1 MTSVFANKRVLKKCL
16 LAIAIC
22 AVLILLF
29 YWASGERLFYE
40 QWSSKVPDAQEQI
53 TVLQDGSEV
62 SFDIEETC
70 DLLES
75 VSIYIGTIDDKS
87 RGSLIVDVSVPG
99 KGPIASLNTPLKKL
113 TEYSYY
119 SFELNEPFDA
129 ADVKKFTITITTKGV
144 SEKQNLSLWSNN
156 SFTTGK
162 YTLSDMN
169 DNYFL
174 LNGKKESGK
183 VCSYISGRNNYLIGR
198 IFWPCAIALLV
209 LFAIYVFNF
218 SARFL
223 AGKESK
229 DTGLY
234 VTCQR
239 YKFLMRQLVSRDFK
253 KKYKRSILGFGWTL
267 LNPLLTMMVQYVVF
281 STIFKSS
288 IDNFVTYLL
297 TGIVLMGFCTE
308 SIGLGLSSIIDNAH
322 LINKVYMPK
331 EIYPLSRVISSVINL
346 LLAMIPLLAVAFI
359 SGAPIS
365 KALLLLPID
374 LMLLLLFCYGM
385 VLILSTSMAFFSDT
399 LFLWNVLSTLWMY
412 LTPIFYPVD
421 IIPAQFLTV
430 YKMNPMYQFIT
441 FMRTILID
449 GQAPTP
455 GNYLGCIISAA
466 VVLILGRY
474 VFKKN
479 EDKFILYL

>member
-22 AVLILLF
+22 AALILLF
-29 YWASGERLFYE
+29 YWASGERLYYE

-53 TVLQDGSEV
+53 AVLHDGSKV
-62 SFDIEETC
+62 SFDIDEKC
-70 DLLES
+70 DRLES

-87 RGSLIVDVSVPG
+87 TGSVIVDISAPG
-99 KGPIASLNTPLKKL
+99 KGPIARVNAPLAKL
-113 TEYSYY
+113 SEYSYY
-119 SFELNEPFDA
+119 TFNLRKPYNA
-129 ADVKKFTITITTKGV
+129 AGVEKFRILVTTDGV
-144 SEKQNLSLWSNN
+144 TEKQNLSLWSNN

-169 DNYFL
+169 DTAYYL
-174 LNGKKESGK
+174 DGKKASGK
-183 VCSYISGRNNYLIGR
+183 VCAYISGRNYYLIGR
-198 IFWPCAIALLV
+198 IFWPSAIALFI
-209 LFAIYVFNF
+209 LFVVFVFNF
-218 SARFL
+218 SSRFL
-223 AGKESK
+223 AGKEAW
-229 DTGLY
+229 DIGLY
-234 VTCQR
+234 ITCMR
-239 YKFLMRQLVSRDFK
+239 YKFLMRQLVGRDFK
-253 KKYKRSILGFGWTL
+253 KKYKRSILGFGWTI

-281 STIFKSS
+281 STIFKTS

-331 EIYPLSRVISSVINL
+331 EIYPLSRVISSTINL
-346 LLAMIPLLAVAFI
+346 LLAMIPLLAVAFL
-359 SGAPIS
+359 SGAPVS

-374 LMLLLLFCYGM
+374 LVLLLLFCYGM

-399 LFLWNVLSTLWMY
+399 MFLWNVLSTLWMY
-412 LTPIFYPVD
+412 LTPIFYPID
-421 IIPAQFLTV
+421 IIPDQFLTV

-466 VVLILGRY
+466 VVLIIGRY